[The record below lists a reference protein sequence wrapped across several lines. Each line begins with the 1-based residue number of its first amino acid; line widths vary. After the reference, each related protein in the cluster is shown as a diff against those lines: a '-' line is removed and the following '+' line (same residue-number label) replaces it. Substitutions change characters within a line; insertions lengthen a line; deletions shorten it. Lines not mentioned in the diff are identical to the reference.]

1 MKSLIITTLLILTM
15 QVTAQE
21 YDDSEHSRPIK
32 QLDRKCYRE
41 CITDGYTAGYCLKQ
55 CEY

>member
-1 MKSLIITTLLILTM
+1 MKALIILIL
-15 QVTAQE
+15 VTVGSIAHAQE
-21 YDDSEHSRPIK
+21 YDDSKHSRPIK

-41 CITDGYTAGYCLKQ
+41 CITDGYTTGYCLKQ

>member
-1 MKSLIITTLLILTM
+1 MKALIITALLILTT

-41 CITDGYTAGYCLKQ
+41 CITDGYTTGYCLKL